1 MRAAPFTV
9 AQTWE
14 QPKCPLTNQWVK
26 TVWRRYTVEY
36 YTAIQKNEIRPFDA
50 TWMELQIT
58 ILREVS
64 QKKKDK
70 YDII

>member
-1 MRAAPFTV
+1 M
-9 AQTWE
+9 
-14 QPKCPLTNQWVK
+14 
-26 TVWRRYTVEY
+26 EY